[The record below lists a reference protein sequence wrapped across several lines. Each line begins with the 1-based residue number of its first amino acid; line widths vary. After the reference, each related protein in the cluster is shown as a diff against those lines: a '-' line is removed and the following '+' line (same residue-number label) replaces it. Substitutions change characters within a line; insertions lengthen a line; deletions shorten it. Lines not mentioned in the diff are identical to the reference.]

1 MYRIII
7 LFLFTISF
15 SFAQDKKKEE
25 LVQKVTKNTCECVSK
40 GEIKKDKVKIGL
52 GICLIEA
59 MNAHKTELLKV
70 YKTDKLN
77 KDLIEKVGEDVGEEM
92 MDVCP
97 EILELIMS
105 DEKFVQEIISD
116 YSKKESNIS
125 NKISV
130 EEVIEEDL
138 NITGV
143 FTETKIES
151 YLYIIVK
158 EDSGRINNFILL
170 NNFDNSFL
178 ITDKVLLKNDKVKVH
193 YYITELYDFKLNK
206 FLTFK
211 IITNLI
217 KL

>member
-1 MYRIII
+1 MYKIII

-15 SFAQDKKKEE
+15 SFAQDRKKDEV
-25 LVQKVTKNTCECVSK
+25 VQKVTKNTCECVSK
-40 GEIKKDKVKIGL
+40 GEIKKDNVKIGL

-59 MNAHKTELLKV
+59 MNAHKSELLKA
-70 YKTDKLN
+70 YKSEKIN

-97 EILELIMS
+97 EVLELIMS

-116 YSKKESNIS
+116 YSKKESKSSINLTDVEL
-125 NKISV
+125 V
-130 EEVIEEDL
+130 EEDT

-143 FTETKIES
+143 FSETKIES
-151 YLYIIVK
+151 YLYITVK
-158 EDSGRINNFILL
+158 EDSGRINNFVLL

-178 ITDKVLLKNDKVKVH
+178 ITDNVLLQNDKVKVY

>member
-1 MYRIII
+1 MYKIII

-15 SFAQDKKKEE
+15 SFAQDRKKDEV
-25 LVQKVTKNTCECVSK
+25 VQKVTKNTCECVSK
-40 GEIKKDKVKIGL
+40 GAIKKDNVKIGL

-59 MNAHKTELLKV
+59 MNAHKSELLKA
-70 YKTDKLN
+70 YKSEKIN

-97 EILELIMS
+97 EVLELIMS

-116 YSKKESNIS
+116 YSKKESKSS
-125 NKISV
+125 NNLTDVELV
-130 EEVIEEDL
+130 EEDT

-143 FTETKIES
+143 FFETKIES
-151 YLYIIVK
+151 YLYITVK
-158 EDSGRINNFILL
+158 EDSGRINNFVLL

-178 ITDKVLLKNDKVKVH
+178 ITDNVLLQNDKVKVY

>member
-1 MYRIII
+1 MYKLII
-7 LFLFTISF
+7 LFLFAISF
-15 SFAQDKKKEE
+15 SFAQDRKKEE
-25 LVQKVTKNTCECVSK
+25 VIQKVTKSTCECFSK
-40 GEIKKDKVKIGL
+40 GEIKKDNVKIGL

-59 MNAHKTELLKV
+59 MNTHKSELLKA
-70 YKTDKLN
+70 YKLDKIN
-77 KDLIEKVGEDVGEEM
+77 KDLIKKVGEDVGEEM
-92 MDVCP
+92 IDVCP
-97 EILELIMS
+97 EVFDLIMN
-105 DEKFVQEIISD
+105 DDKFVQEIISD
-116 YSKKESNIS
+116 YSKKESNTD
-125 NKISV
+125 NNISV
-130 EEVIEEDL
+130 EEVIEQDL

-143 FTETKIES
+143 FSETKIES

-178 ITDKVLLKNDKVKVH
+178 ITDKVLMKNDKVKVN

-206 FLTFK
+206 FLTYK